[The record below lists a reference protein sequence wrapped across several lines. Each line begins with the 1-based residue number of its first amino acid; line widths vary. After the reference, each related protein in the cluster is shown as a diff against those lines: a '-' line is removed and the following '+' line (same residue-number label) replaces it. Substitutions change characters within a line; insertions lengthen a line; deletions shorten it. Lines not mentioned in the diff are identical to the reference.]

1 MSKLSNKNILLGIT
15 GGIAAYKSAE
25 LVRRLQDSGASVRVV
40 MTEAATKFITP
51 LTFQALSGNP
61 VHTDLLDTEAEAAM
75 GHIELARWADAIL
88 IAPATANTLAKLKWG
103 QADDLL
109 STLCV
114 ASHAPLAVAPAMN
127 HVMWEDAA
135 TQDNIHA
142 LKQRGVHVFGP
153 DSGYQACGETGE
165 GRMLD
170 VSDIVEQMQQIF
182 GNALLQGL
190 NIMITAGPT
199 FEAIDP
205 VRFIG
210 NRSSGKMGFAIAEAA
225 YKAGAKVTLV
235 SGPVTLTSS
244 DDIERINIESAQ
256 QMHKA
261 VMDKITDQHIF
272 IATAAVADYRPVEI
286 QHQKI
291 KKSADTLT
299 IHLQRNA
306 DILAEV
312 AARQDAP
319 FTVGFAAETQN
330 IEQYAR
336 HKLENKKLNMIA
348 ANQVAAIQTS
358 GEDIGFNSEYNAL
371 DVYWAD
377 GQIKFDKAR
386 KTKIAQQ
393 LIELIAQQ
401 YKEHRS

>member
-1 MSKLSNKNILLGIT
+1 MNKLSNKNILLGIT
-15 GGIAAYKSAE
+15 GGIAAYKSAD
-25 LVRRLQDSGASVRVV
+25 LVRRLQDVGANVRVV

-109 STLCV
+109 STLCI
-114 ASHAPLAVAPAMN
+114 ASQSPLAVAPAMN
-127 HVMWEDAA
+127 HVMWNDAA
-135 TQDNIHA
+135 TQDNIDT
-142 LKQRGVHVFGP
+142 LKQRGIQILGP
-153 DSGYQACGETGE
+153 ASGYQACGEMGE

-170 VSDIVEQMQQIF
+170 VSDIVEQMQQLF
-182 GNALLQGL
+182 SNESLLNL

-225 YKAGAKVTLV
+225 HKAGAKVTLV
-235 SGPVTLTSS
+235 CGPVKLTL
-244 DDIERINIESAQ
+244 DNHIKRIDVESAQ
-256 QMHKA
+256 QMHTA
-261 VMDKITDQHIF
+261 VMDNIADQNIF

-286 QHQKI
+286 QSQKI
-291 KKSADTLT
+291 KKSEENLT

-306 DILAEV
+306 DILADV
-312 AARQDAP
+312 AARQEPP

-336 HKLENKKLNMIA
+336 QKLKNKKLNLIA
-348 ANQVAAIQTS
+348 ANQVAAKQTS
-358 GEDIGFNSEYNAL
+358 GQDIGFNSEYNAL
-371 DVYWAD
+371 DAYWAD
-377 GQIKFDKAR
+377 GQVKFDKAR
-386 KTKIAQQ
+386 KTEIAQQ

-401 YKEHRS
+401 YKNTTT